1 MNFWLVN
8 QHRRWGWSIIVIFL
22 INLVQLKS
30 LVWTSQKLPKHII
43 MYCMQHEWYF
53 LSFLFFQT
61 NVGAISTSVL
71 QVTSL
76 HPVIRCLTTRLRNAY
91 GWLQLQDRTRGFWS
105 TSTHTL
111 TWKTESASECSVF
124 SIWCGGA
131 PPAGAARVCAR
142 CSSGGE
148 QRATCVLGFWFH
160 LDFPK
165 TFF

>member
-1 MNFWLVN
+1 MKYWLVT
-8 QHRRWGWSIIVIFL
+8 QHRRWGWSISMIFL
-22 INLVQLKS
+22 INLVQLDKKS
-30 LVWTSQKLPKHII
+30 GVDVPQASKTHYNVLYVGDQQW
-43 MYCMQHEWYF
+43 YFQHEWYF

-76 HPVIRCLTTRLRNAY
+76 HPVIRCLTTHLRNAY

-131 PPAGAARVCAR
+131 PPAGAAGVCAD
-142 CSSGGE
+142 E
-148 QRATCVLGFWFH
+148 
-160 LDFPK
+160 
-165 TFF
+165 